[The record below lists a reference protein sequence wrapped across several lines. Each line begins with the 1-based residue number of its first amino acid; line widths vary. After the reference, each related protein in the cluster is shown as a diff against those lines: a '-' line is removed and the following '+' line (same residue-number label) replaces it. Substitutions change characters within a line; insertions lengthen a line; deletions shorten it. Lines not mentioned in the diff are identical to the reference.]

1 MKLLNQI
8 DAKSLIIGVLLTLVV
23 TLAMGAR
30 DGKEKEEWDNSQKWA
45 LMTIPLKDNMN
56 RNDGFTTNQNGGNPI
71 YGWAPFCILDD
82 KLVVKRIMD
91 R

>member
-30 DGKEKEEWDNSQKWA
+30 DGKEEEEWDKLQKWT

-56 RNDGFTTNQNGGNPI
+56 RYDGFVTSEIGGVHI
-71 YGWAPFCILDD
+71 YGYAPFCILDD
-82 KLVVKRIMD
+82 KLVVKRPMD